1 MLESRGPLVPVATLL
16 PHLFSFNSAS
26 CATVLPR
33 NSDRGYNMNGNNDVD
48 VKVWDPLIR
57 LFHWGLV
64 GCFLVAYVTEDDFLT
79 LHTWAGYL
87 VAGLV
92 LWRILW
98 GLVGTRY
105 ARFSSF
111 VLPPRRVLHYLK
123 DTLALRAKRYLGHNP
138 AGGAMILILL
148 LSLVLT
154 TTTGL
159 AVYGAGDQAG
169 PLAFALGNVSEFVVG
184 ILKETHEFFANLTL
198 LLVLVHV
205 IGVAVE
211 SLIHRENLV
220 RAMITGRKRVFMRQD
235 AEEATP

>member
-1 MLESRGPLVPVATLL
+1 
-16 PHLFSFNSAS
+16 
-26 CATVLPR
+26 
-33 NSDRGYNMNGNNDVD
+33 MNGGNE

-57 LFHWGLV
+57 LFHWALV
-64 GCFLVAYVTEDDFLT
+64 GSFIVAYVTEDDFLT

-87 VAGLV
+87 VAGLM

-98 GLVGTRY
+98 GLIGTRH

-111 VLPPRRVLHYLK
+111 VRPPRLVLQYLK

-159 AVYGAGDQAG
+159 AVYGAGEQAG
-169 PLAFALGNVSEFVVG
+169 PLAFALGNASEFVIG
-184 ILKETHEFFANLTL
+184 SLKKTHEFFANLTL
-198 LLVLVHV
+198 LLVLIHL
-205 IGVAVE
+205 IGVTVE

-220 RAMITGRKRVFMRQD
+220 RAMITGRKQGLVLQD
-235 AEEATP
+235 AEEVTP